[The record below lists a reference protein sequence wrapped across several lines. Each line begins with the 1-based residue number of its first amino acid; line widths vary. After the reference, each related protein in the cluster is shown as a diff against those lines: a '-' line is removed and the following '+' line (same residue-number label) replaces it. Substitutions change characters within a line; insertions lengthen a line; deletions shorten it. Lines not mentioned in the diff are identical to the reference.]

1 MQTKGQDTLKEE
13 EDENMNNSVTL
24 KLTWG
29 CSLSLLNFGEE
40 GCPPDYGE
48 SLYFIYKP
56 RE

>member
-40 GCPPDYGE
+40 GWEEKCLCSTGGAEKEP
-48 SLYFIYKP
+48 I
-56 RE
+56 